1 MAGRAAQRD
10 PITLVEIR
18 RMGMWVLFE
27 FNGKASNGYEMKK
40 ALVKSKE
47 EELEVTKPTKEEGN
61 GATKMGRVEVTR
73 EHGEEVN
80 DGEEGEEPHH
90 SSWDPCNYANNQKP
104 VIATNITVNGPEIAR
119 CNCHFLVAA
128 FFTTISIAVH
138 TPCRTENHV
147 TSHVG
152 CTHEK

>member
-90 SSWDPCNYANNQKP
+90 SSWDPCNYAKSRDRENKP
-104 VIATNITVNGPEIAR
+104 EAARVAVCNLILTQVKVRVRVRVRLLTKPNINET
-119 CNCHFLVAA
+119 F
-128 FFTTISIAVH
+128 
-138 TPCRTENHV
+138 
-147 TSHVG
+147 VG
-152 CTHEK
+152 IRDN